1 MCLGVRFIWMVVG
14 EEERR
19 RDDFVGRL
27 AKSKISLDNVTFI
40 G

>member
-1 MCLGVRFIWMVVG
+1 MCLVVRFIWMVVG

-19 RDDFVGRL
+19 RDDFVGRS
-27 AKSKISLDNVTFI
+27 AKSKISLDNITFI